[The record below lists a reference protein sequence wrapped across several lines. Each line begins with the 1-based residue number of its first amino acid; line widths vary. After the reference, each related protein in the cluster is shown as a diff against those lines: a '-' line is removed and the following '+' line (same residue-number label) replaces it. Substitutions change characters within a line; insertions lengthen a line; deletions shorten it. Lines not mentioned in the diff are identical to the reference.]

1 MLIDSDELLRRM
13 RAAAGCDTCE
23 SYMGVR
29 CRACDW
35 DTAMDLVLAMAEDA
49 EEKGDSENAGREE
62 T

>member
-35 DTAMDLVLAMAEDA
+35 DTAMDLVQTMAEEA
-49 EEKGDSENAGREE
+49 EKEDDNGRKAE
-62 T
+62 